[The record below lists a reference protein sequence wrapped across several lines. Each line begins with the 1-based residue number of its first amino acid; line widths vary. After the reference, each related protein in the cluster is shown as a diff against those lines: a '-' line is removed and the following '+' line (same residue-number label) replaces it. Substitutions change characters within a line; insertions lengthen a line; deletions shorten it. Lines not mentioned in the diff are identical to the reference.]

1 MWARRVDKPVDIA
14 GTMTSG
20 DVERGTS
27 TPGDTFRDSPEI
39 ASDMPET
46 TEHGPPA
53 TTVTVT
59 AVDDVLA
66 DTRSVMTE
74 RRFGGKN
81 ADIVQVSVLFS
92 RGLSD

>member
-1 MWARRVDKPVDIA
+1 MWARRVDKPADIA

-20 DVERGTS
+20 DVERGTW

-46 TEHGPPA
+46 LEHGPPA

-59 AVDDVLA
+59 AVDDVPA
-66 DTRSVMTE
+66 DARSVMTE

-92 RGLSD
+92 WGLLD